1 MEGYAFRE
9 EELCHCWFSVLPVG
23 SVLIVG
29 MFEIEV
35 STKIARLAYQDSM
48 N

>member
-9 EELCHCWFSVLPVG
+9 EELSLLVFSVG

-29 MFEIEV
+29 MFEI
-35 STKIARLAYQDSM
+35 
-48 N
+48 

>member
-9 EELCHCWFSVLPVG
+9 EELCHLVFSVG

-29 MFEIEV
+29 MFEI
-35 STKIARLAYQDSM
+35 
-48 N
+48 

>member
-1 MEGYAFRE
+1 MS
-9 EELCHCWFSVLPVG
+9 LLVFSVG

-29 MFEIEV
+29 IYISEV